1 VSTQVLDIRAGLR
14 LRLPLLEMMYT
25 LRSFEENA
33 KSLYKQ
39 GLLTGAL
46 HTYIGE
52 EAVAVGVCS
61 GLREDDYITSTH
73 RGHGHCI
80 AKGGDLGKTLAE
92 LLGRETGYSRGRG
105 GSMHLF
111 APEIGLLG
119 GNGIVGA
126 GIPIAVGAA
135 YSAKYRGTDQVVA
148 CFFGDG
154 ASNQG
159 TFHEGANMASLW
171 KLPVVFVC
179 ENNHWAATTPVS
191 DSTSV
196 PDIAIRA
203 AGYDMPGEVVDGNDV
218 LAVHEGAC
226 RAVARARAQEGP
238 SLIEC
243 KTFRHDGHCMVV
255 HDYRLRTPE
264 EDQSWR
270 CKDPIDCLERK
281 LLQEKLSTREKLDGI
296 KQRVRDKLAE
306 AERFARESS
315 FPDPEI
321 FQSEHERGNWA
332 CVR

>member
-1 VSTQVLDIRAGLR
+1 METAQSASIVNELK
-14 LRLPLLEMMYT
+14 LLEDMYT
-25 LRSFEENA
+25 IRFFEEKC
-33 KSLYKQ
+33 KSLYKR

-61 GLREDDYITSTH
+61 ALRKDDYITSTH
-73 RGHGHCI
+73 RGHGHCL
-80 AKGGDLGKTLAE
+80 AKGGDLKKTLAE
-92 LLGRETGYSRGRG
+92 ILGKETGYSRGRG

-119 GNGIVGA
+119 GNGIVGG

-135 YSAKYRGTDQVVA
+135 YSAKYRGTDQVIA

-159 TFHEGANMASLW
+159 TFHEGANMAALW
-171 KLPVVFVC
+171 KLPVILVC

-191 DSTSV
+191 DSTCV
-196 PDIAIRA
+196 PDIATRA
-203 AGYDMPGEVVDGNDV
+203 IGYCIPGEVVDGNDV
-218 LAVHEGAC
+218 TAVYEAT
-226 RAVARARAQEGP
+226 RKAVVRARSGEGP

-255 HDYRLRTPE
+255 HDYRLRAPG
-264 EDQSWR
+264 EDDFWKS
-270 CKDPIDCLERK
+270 KDPIEVHEQRLLDEKKVTPKRLENIRQKVRK
-281 LLQEKLSTREKLDGI
+281 GLE
-296 KQRVRDKLAE
+296 E
-306 AERFARESS
+306 AEEYARNSA
-315 FPDPEI
+315 FPGVEN
-321 FQSEHERGNWA
+321 FKREHEEGNWE